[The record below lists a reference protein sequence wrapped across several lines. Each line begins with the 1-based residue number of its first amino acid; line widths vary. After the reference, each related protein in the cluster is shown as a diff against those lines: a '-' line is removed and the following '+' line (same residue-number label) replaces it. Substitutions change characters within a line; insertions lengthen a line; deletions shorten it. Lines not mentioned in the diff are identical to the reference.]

1 MLSLSQTFLPNMSL
15 LDFFSV
21 VYAVY
26 LLNMKTLVIVESPAK
41 AGTISKILGQGYDVT
56 SSFGHIRDLAKDGD
70 KKTGIDIA
78 HNYTPHYI
86 VTPDKK
92 KVVTELKKKAKS
104 YDRILLATDEDRE
117 GEAISWHLYEELK
130 LTKKNSKRITFTE
143 ITPTAIHHAVDNPRD
158 INIDLVNAQQA
169 RRVLDRLVGF
179 ELTGL
184 LWKKIRAQLSAGRVQ
199 SVAVRL
205 LVDKEREIQ
214 NFTPETYY
222 RITAEFELS
231 NKNMLP
237 AELSAKIRS
246 EKDAEAFLTSCID
259 ATFTVHGI
267 EKKPT
272 KRKPSPPFTTST
284 LQQFAGQKLGFSVS
298 RTMSTAQRLYEA
310 GHITYMRTDSTV
322 LSKQAL
328 ASIASFIDKEYGKNY
343 TTVRN
348 YKTKSKSSQE
358 AHEAIRPTYI
368 DKKVVTQDPDQQ
380 KLYSLIRSRTLASQM
395 TDAEVEKTTI
405 TIAISTQPKH
415 TFLAKGEIIL
425 FEGFLKAYAGTSHF
439 AHDDVILPDVVQG
452 ESLHYNSMT
461 ALERRSKP
469 PARYSEATLV
479 KKLEELGIGRPST
492 YAPTIAKITSPNRG
506 YITKETRDGEL
517 TVYKQ
522 FQLKKGTLDAQT
534 VSEVAGAQKNKLFAS
549 DIGILVTDFLCEHFS
564 DIMDYSFTAE
574 VEDKLDDIAQGQDVW
589 TDVIDHYYKP
599 FAKSVKSTLD
609 QAERVTGERI
619 LGKDPKTGH
628 TVLVRISKFG
638 PVVQIGHGEELVD
651 DAKPQYASLLPNQAL
666 ESITLDEA
674 LTLFS
679 LPKSLGEYKGHDII
693 ITRGRFGPYLTYN
706 GMSVSLDKRV
716 DPFAVTPEQAHEAIE
731 HKLVEIAPVAEHD
744 GIPITKGKG
753 RFGPYLKW
761 GDTFVA
767 ITKKSGIDFDA
778 IDPKKAVELVKEKI
792 VKDAEKL
799 LHSWLDGKVTLIK
812 GRWGATLRI
821 KGKRGFIA
829 LPKQEDGSK
838 YTAESLSLLDDAQIK
853 KLLRIKK

>member
-1 MLSLSQTFLPNMSL
+1 
-15 LDFFSV
+15 
-21 VYAVY
+21 
-26 LLNMKTLVIVESPAK
+26 MKTLVIVESPAK
-41 AGTISKILGQGYDVT
+41 AGTISKILGEGFDVT

-92 KVVTELKKKAKS
+92 KVVTELKKKAKK
-104 YDRILLATDEDRE
+104 YDMILLATDEDRE

-130 LTKKNSKRITFTE
+130 LSKKNSKRITFTE
-143 ITPTAIHHAVDNPRD
+143 ITPSAIHHAVDNPRD

-214 NFTPETYY
+214 SFASDTYF
-222 RITAEFELS
+222 RINAEFLLS
-231 NKNMLP
+231 NKNILP
-237 AELSAKIRS
+237 AELSAKIKT
-246 EKDAEAFLTSCID
+246 EKEAEALLASCAD
-259 ATFTVHGI
+259 ATFTVDGI

-284 LQQFAGQKLGFSVS
+284 LQQMAGQKLGYSVS

-368 DKKVVTQDPDQQ
+368 DKKIVAQDPDQQ
-380 KLYSLIRSRTLASQM
+380 KLYGLIRSRTLASQM
-395 TDAEVEKTTI
+395 ADAEVEKTTI
-405 TIAISTQPKH
+405 TIAISSQPKH
-415 TFLAKGEIIL
+415 TFLAKGEIVL
-425 FEGFLKAYAGTSHF
+425 FEGFLKAYAGTSQF
-439 AHDDVILPDVVQG
+439 AHDDVILPDVTRG
-452 ESLHYNSMT
+452 ETLQYESIV
-461 ALERRSKP
+461 ALERRTKAT
-469 PARYSEATLV
+469 ARYSEATLV

-506 YITKETRDGEL
+506 YITKESRDGEL
-517 TVYKQ
+517 TLYKQ
-522 FQLKKGTLDAQT
+522 FELKKGSITAQT
-534 VSEVAGAQKNKLFAS
+534 VTEIAGAQKNKLFAS

-574 VEDKLDDIAQGQDVW
+574 VEDKLDDIAQGKDDWVH
-589 TDVIDHYYKP
+589 VIDHYYKP
-599 FAKSVKSTLD
+599 FEKSVKSTLD
-609 QAERVTGERI
+609 QAERVTGERV
-619 LGKDPKTGH
+619 LGKDPKSGH

-651 DAKPQYASLLPNQAL
+651 DAKPLYASLMPSQAL
-666 ESITLDEA
+666 ESITLEEG
-674 LTLFS
+674 LSLFA
-679 LPKSLGEYKGHDII
+679 LPKSLGEYKGHEVI

-706 GMSVSLDKRV
+706 STSVSLDKRI
-716 DPFAVTPEQAHEAIE
+716 DPFAFTIEQAQEAIDQ
-731 HKLVEIAPVAEHD
+731 KMIEIAPVAEHD
-744 GIPITKGKG
+744 GIPITRGKG

-778 IDPKKAVELVKEKI
+778 IDPIKAVELVKEKI

-799 LHSWLDGKVTLIK
+799 LHTWLDGKVSLIK
-812 GRWGATLRI
+812 GRWGATLRV
-821 KGKRGFIA
+821 KGKRGFTA

-838 YTAESLSLLDDAQIK
+838 HTVDTLKELTDAQIK